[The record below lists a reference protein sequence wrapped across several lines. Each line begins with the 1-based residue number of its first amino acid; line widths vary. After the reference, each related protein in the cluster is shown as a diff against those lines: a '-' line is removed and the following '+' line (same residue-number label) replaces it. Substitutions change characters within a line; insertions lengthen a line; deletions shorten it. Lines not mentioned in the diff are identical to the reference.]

1 MHQWLHQVPEFEYLV
16 TLIEQRFK
24 EMTFL
29 SLCRLSRQ
37 VYDLKTS
44 VKEIASRLDL
54 IMTRLH
60 LHDEI
65 KAREATK
72 QLAATKNVCME
83 YVVSMNPILT
93 VFWPINN
100 RIPVHLHLLCLP
112 WNWQCFLLGRFS
124 LESWIFLWWGRPGCC
139 GRQQGQGAVEYILS
153 RQLLTPLLYVKNT
166 YIGFSQN

>member
-1 MHQWLHQVPEFEYLV
+1 
-16 TLIEQRFK
+16 
-24 EMTFL
+24 MTFL

-54 IMTRLH
+54 IMTRLQ

-72 QLAATKNVCME
+72 PLAATKNVCME

-93 VFWPINN
+93 V
-100 RIPVHLHLLCLP
+100 R
-112 WNWQCFLLGRFS
+112 
-124 LESWIFLWWGRPGCC
+124 
-139 GRQQGQGAVEYILS
+139 
-153 RQLLTPLLYVKNT
+153 
-166 YIGFSQN
+166 